1 MSLALDPNRWQRL
14 NTLFEEALSIES
26 YRRSTFLD
34 EVCGSDAELRS
45 ELESLLSA
53 AEDPDDLIGSAVQEA
68 AHTVC
73 FERGLPALEPGSRI
87 LHYEIVSLLGAGGMG
102 QVYLAEDT
110 RLKRKVALKTLVPRY
125 SGDADALARLE
136 QEARASSALN
146 HPNIL
151 TIHDLGEAQGIRY
164 IACEY
169 IDGLT
174 VREKLSSGPLPVN
187 TAVDVAIQVAHGLSA
202 AHASGITH
210 RDIKP
215 ENIIIRHDGLAK
227 IVDFGIAKLTGKPRS
242 VSNGQTGGPNF
253 AQGTKARP
261 TRSSAVIGTV
271 QYMSPEQARGLS
283 VDGRTDVFSLGSVLY
298 EMVAGFAPFQGET
311 SADVIAAILKTEPRD
326 LHRVAPGCRAELSRI
341 VSKALSKDRSSRYT
355 SANDMAAD
363 LQNFQNRSKFRGV
376 GLIHGKMGRIAWV
389 AAALLL
395 IAIAVAA
402 VFFSSRT
409 APPTVQ
415 PRTLAILPFRNLK
428 QDPAT
433 DFLGF
438 SLADAIITKF
448 AAVHELIVRPSSS
461 VDRYRNQV
469 IDPEKVGAELKV
481 NTLLTGT
488 YLKEGD
494 DLRITT
500 QLIGVKPP
508 VILWQRTMDAKYER
522 LFSVQDEI
530 ARQII
535 SGLELHLQPGE
546 PADVRLK
553 NTIDPLA
560 YEEYLRGVDLYAQ
573 NDFRSAVEMLER
585 SAARAPDYA
594 LTWAHL
600 GRAYTTN
607 ASVAFGGR
615 EQYAKAQEAYEKA
628 LRLNPALIEPRVYMA
643 DLLTNTGRVEQA
655 LPLLRDALRANPNY
669 AEAHWQL
676 GYAYRFAGLL
686 PESAAE
692 CERARRLDPQVKLHS
707 SALNSYLYL
716 GEYEKFLASL
726 PPDDTAFI
734 LFYRGFAQYYLGD
747 GTEAARNFDEAYQ
760 SDPSLLQAEV
770 GAAIEY
776 AINGRNQEGLHLM
789 RQTEA
794 KVLERGVE
802 DAEGIFKIAQAYA
815 VLGDKRSALRVLQR
829 SVGGGFFCYPYF
841 ESDPLLAG
849 IRREPA
855 FAEIVAKAR
864 MRSNRFRALV
874 AAPFTE

>member
-1 MSLALDPNRWQRL
+1 MSPALESDRWHRL
-14 NTLFEEALSIES
+14 NTLFNEALGMDAA
-26 YRRSTFLD
+26 RRSDYLD
-34 EVCGSDAELRS
+34 DACGSDAELRR
-45 ELESLLSA
+45 ELDSLLSA
-53 AEDPDDLIGSAVQEA
+53 ADDSNEVIASTLREA
-68 AHTVC
+68 ARDVC
-73 FERGLPALEPGSRI
+73 FERGLPSLTSGSRF
-87 LHYEIVSLLGAGGMG
+87 LHYEIVSLIGAGGMG
-102 QVYLAEDT
+102 QVYLAEDI
-110 RLKRKVALKTLVPRY
+110 RLKRKIALKTLAPQY
-125 SGDADALARLE
+125 AGDANALLRLE

-151 TIHDLGEAQGIRY
+151 TIYDIGEAEKIHY

-174 VREKLSSGPLPVN
+174 VREKLRSGPLPLN
-187 TAVDVAIQVAHGLSA
+187 SAIDIAIQVANGLSA

-215 ENIIIRHDGLAK
+215 ENIIIRGDGLVK
-227 IVDFGIAKLTGKPRS
+227 IVDFGIAKLTGEPRAGIKDG
-242 VSNGQTGGPNF
+242 SNSGQHPTAYHTASGG
-253 AQGTKARP
+253 
-261 TRSSAVIGTV
+261 VLGTV
-271 QYMSPEQARGLS
+271 KYMSPEQARGLP
-283 VDGRTDVFSLGSVLY
+283 VDNRTDIFSLGAVLY
-298 EMVAGFAPFQGET
+298 EMTAGVAPFEGET
-311 SADVIAAILKTEPRD
+311 DTDVIAEILKTEPRE
-326 LHRVAPGCRAELSRI
+326 LHQVVPRSPGELSRI
-341 VSKALSKDRSSRYT
+341 VSKALSKDRSQRYGT
-355 SANDMAAD
+355 AKDLASD
-363 LQNFQNRSKFRGV
+363 LQNLQNRSKVRRNDP
-376 GLIHGKMGRIAWV
+376 MRITLDQRAWV
-389 AAALLL
+389 AVALVL
-395 IAIAVAA
+395 IAVAFGT
-402 VFFSSRT
+402 FFLRRRT
-409 APPTVQ
+409 APPTNE

-428 QDPAT
+428 PDPAT

-438 SLADAIITKF
+438 SLADAVITKF

-461 VDRYRNQV
+461 VDRYRNRV
-469 IDPEKVGAELKV
+469 IDPERVSAELNV

-500 QLIGVKPP
+500 QLISVKPA
-508 VILWQRTMDAKYER
+508 VILWQRMIDAKYEN

-546 PADVRLK
+546 PESVSRNK
-553 NTIDPLA
+553 RIDQLA

-573 NDFRSAVEMLER
+573 NDFHSAIEMLER
-585 SAARAPDYA
+585 SAARAPGYA

-607 ASVAFGGR
+607 ASLDFGGR
-615 EQYAKAQEAYEKA
+615 EQYAKAQAAYEKS
-628 LRLNPALIEPRVYMA
+628 LRLNPNLIEARVYMA

-655 LPLLRDALRANPNY
+655 LPFLRDALRANPNY

-692 CERARRLDPQVKLHS
+692 CERARLLDPQVKLHS

-716 GEYEKFLASL
+716 GEYKKFLESL
-726 PPDDTAFI
+726 PPDDTAYI
-734 LFYRGFAQYYLGD
+734 LFYRGFAQYYLGNWA
-747 GTEAARNFDEAYQ
+747 EAARNFDQAYQ

-770 GAAIEY
+770 GAALQYSIE
-776 AINGRNQEGLHLM
+776 GRKEEGLRLM

-794 KVLERGVE
+794 KVLDRGLE

-815 VLGDKRSALRVLQR
+815 VLGDKQSALRVLRR
-829 SVGGGFFCYPYF
+829 SVDGGFFCYPYF
-841 ESDPLLAG
+841 QSDPLLAG

-855 FAEIVAKAR
+855 FAEIIKKAR
-864 MRSNRFRALV
+864 SRQNRFRTLV
-874 AAPFTE
+874 AAAFPLGN